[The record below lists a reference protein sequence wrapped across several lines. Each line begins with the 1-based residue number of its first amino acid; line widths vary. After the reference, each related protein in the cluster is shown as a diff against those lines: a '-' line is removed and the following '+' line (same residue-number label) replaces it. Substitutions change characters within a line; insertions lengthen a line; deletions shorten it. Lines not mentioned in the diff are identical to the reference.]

1 MKHMYKL
8 LLTGILLIVP
18 AFVTAQAEAESAE
31 KPTAAVLDFQG
42 LGITNMEAVALTQ
55 RLAGELVNT
64 GALIIVERNQIKE
77 ILEEQG
83 FQQSGCT
90 TAECAVEIGALL
102 GVQKMISGS
111 FGKVGETYTIEAK
124 MFSVATGQTER
135 AVNKTYK
142 GEVDGL
148 ITQVEL
154 VAWELVGLDPPDDLK
169 ERAGISV
176 EKPKVAKKGGKRL
189 LFWTGVLAAAG
200 GGAYYYLMTQQGEKQ
215 LSDLQLPPEP
225 PARPKLM
232 TGGGR

>member
-1 MKHMYKL
+1 MKHRYRF
-8 LLTGILLIVP
+8 LLTGVFLLIPFFIV
-18 AFVTAQAEAESAE
+18 AQEEAAPDE
-31 KPTAAVLDFQG
+31 KSTAAVLDFQG
-42 LGITNMEAVALTQ
+42 LGITSMEAIALTQ

-64 GALIIVERNQIKE
+64 GALIIVERNQIEE
-77 ILEEQG
+77 ILQEQG

-102 GVQKMISGS
+102 GVHKMISGS

-124 MFSVATGQTER
+124 MFSVATGETER

-154 VAWELVGLDPPDDLK
+154 VAWELVGLEPPDDLK
-169 ERAGISV
+169 ERAGIST
-176 EKPKVAKKGGKRL
+176 EKPKVARKGGKKW
-189 LFWTGVLAAAG
+189 LFWTGMLAAAG
-200 GGAYYYLMTQQGEKQ
+200 GGAYYYYMLQQGKEI
-215 LSDLQLPPEP
+215 SDLQLPPEP

>member
-1 MKHMYKL
+1 MQRR
-8 LLTGILLIVP
+8 GILAVCSVLWLVGGLS
-18 AFVTAQAEAESAE
+18 AQETEAAPE

-42 LGITNMEAVALTQ
+42 LGITTMEAIALTQ

-64 GALIIVERNQIKE
+64 DAFILVERSQIEE

-90 TAECAVEIGALL
+90 SAECAVEIGALL

-124 MFSVATGQTER
+124 MFSVETGQTER

-154 VAWELVGLDPPDDLK
+154 VAWELAGLEPPDALK
-169 ERAGISV
+169 EKAGIPL
-176 EKPKVAKKGGKRL
+176 EKPKVAKKKGRRWL
-189 LFWTGVLAAAG
+189 LLTGLLAAAG
-200 GGAYYYLMTQQGEKQ
+200 GGAYFYLTSQQEQPQEELG
-215 LSDLQLPPEP
+215 LPPEP
-225 PARPKLM
+225 PVRPR
-232 TGGGR
+232 TGAGGGR